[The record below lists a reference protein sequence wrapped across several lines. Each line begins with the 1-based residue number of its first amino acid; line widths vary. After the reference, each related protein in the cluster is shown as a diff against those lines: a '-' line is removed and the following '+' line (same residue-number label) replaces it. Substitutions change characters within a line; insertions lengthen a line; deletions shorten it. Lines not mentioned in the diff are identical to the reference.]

1 MKPTVKYHTLIFDL
15 DGTISNPSQAIRR
28 SINFTLA
35 SLGYD
40 KISQHTVSQF
50 IGPPIDWTFQTLVPD
65 ADEAKVTLLVANYR
79 KQYKDIGYSE
89 NRLYD
94 GIVDALKTLKSNGF
108 RLGVCTS
115 KRTDFAEKILDL
127 FHLLD
132 LFNFIEGGD
141 IGISKSDQLGDLL
154 KRNVIEHRSI
164 MIGDR
169 SIDIEAARLNH
180 LDSAG
185 VLWGF
190 GNHNEIVQAGPELI
204 IETPV
209 DLETAFI

>member
-1 MKPTVKYHTLIFDL
+1 MKYHTLIFDL
-15 DGTISNPSQAIRR
+15 DGTISNPSKGEHR
-28 SINFTLA
+28 SINFALA

-40 KISQHTVSQF
+40 KVNEHTVSRF
-50 IGPPIDWTFQTLVPD
+50 IGLPIVWTFQTLVPD
-65 ADEAKVTLLVANYR
+65 ADKARIALLVSTFR
-79 KQYKDIGYSE
+79 KQYNDVGYSE
-89 NRLYD
+89 NSLFD
-94 GIVDALKTLKSNGF
+94 GIVDALTTLNSKGC

-115 KRTDFAEKILDL
+115 KRADFAEKILEM
-127 FHLLD
+127 FRLLD

-154 KRNVIEHRSI
+154 KRSVIEHQSI

-169 SIDIEAARLNH
+169 SIDVEAAKLNR

-190 GNHNEIVQAGPELI
+190 GDRNEIVNAKPNLI
-204 IETPV
+204 IERPE
-209 DLETAFI
+209 DLETAFV